1 MLDPAAIV
9 RRNCAGEYR
18 GRKDVAA
25 IRMGAVCIVPTSL
38 RSLSVLRAVPVVLL
52 LALSLTACSKSSKP
66 ADAKGTATPA
76 SAAAT
81 PANASA
87 TPAPPEAAPTAA
99 KPGADDPP
107 PSSAFV
113 KPVPAELPSVVAK
126 VNGESVT
133 KQDVQ
138 KALTGLEQQN
148 GGPVPPTERDRIVRA
163 LVEQM
168 VGFKLLLQES
178 QARKVAVTDQE
189 IDARMTAI
197 RQQFPTEDAFKNAL
211 SQQKV
216 TLDQVRTEQRQ
227 QLMINRL
234 LENEVGPKTAVAPA
248 DIEKAYKEH
257 PEAFQQGP
265 QVRASHILIKVPE
278 NADASVKA
286 EALAKATKVLKSARA
301 GKDFAA
307 LAKEFSEDP
316 GSAAQ
321 GGDLGFFSANQM
333 VPQFSDAAFKMKPG
347 SISDVVE
354 TQFGYH
360 IIKVVEKKPGR
371 TVKLEE
377 VRPQIEQQLVQ
388 MNRQREVQAFV
399 QSLRQ
404 KGKIEIFI

>member
-1 MLDPAAIV
+1 
-9 RRNCAGEYR
+9 
-18 GRKDVAA
+18 
-25 IRMGAVCIVPTSL
+25 
-38 RSLSVLRAVPVVLL
+38 LL
-52 LALSLTACSKSSKP
+52 VALSLTACSKSSTP
-66 ADAKGTATPA
+66 AETKNPATTATG
-76 SAAAT
+76 AAA
-81 PANASA
+81 PATAAAPGA
-87 TPAPPEAAPTAA
+87 TPKGAT
-99 KPGADDPP
+99 PGADEPP
-107 PSSAFV
+107 PSAAFV
-113 KPVPAELPSVVAK
+113 KPVPAELPTVVAK

-133 KQDVQ
+133 KQDIQ

-148 GGPVPPTERDRIVRA
+148 GGPVPPTERDRVVRA
-163 LVEQM
+163 VVDQ
-168 VGFKLLLQES
+168 VVSFKLLLQES

-197 RQQFPTEDAFKNAL
+197 RQQFQTEDAFKNAL

-234 LENEVGPKTAVAPA
+234 LENEVGPKAAVTTA

-278 NADASVKA
+278 DADAGVKA
-286 EALAKATKVLKSARA
+286 EALAKATQVLKSARA

-307 LAKEFSEDP
+307 LAKEFSQDP

-333 VPQFSDAAFKMKPG
+333 VPQFSDAAFKLKPG
-347 SISDVVE
+347 AISDVVE

-360 IIKVVEKKPGR
+360 IIKVVEKKAGR

-377 VRPQIEQQLVQ
+377 VRPQIEQQLLQ

-399 QSLRQ
+399 EALRQ